1 MKTIDIKGKPYVQ
14 VNERLKAFRA
24 EKPDYALITDI
35 ISMDD
40 NQCTLQAKI
49 IAPNGFVLATGTAHE
64 ERDDRLS
71 IVNKTSF
78 VENCETSA
86 WGRALGN
93 IGYGIDE
100 SIATADEVLRAI
112 TKQDQIAQ
120 HDDKQV
126 KTTKST
132 AEPEKLTLEKAQAF
146 KTKSGKRFSELT
158 IEQLEYIVG
167 HTTSDEIS
175 TAANIV
181 LDSKQLVG
189 DMEPIPNVGEGDLPF

>member
-35 ISMDD
+35 ISLDD
-40 NQCTLQAKI
+40 NQCTMQAKI

-64 ERDDRLS
+64 EREDRS
-71 IVNKTSF
+71 SMVNKTSY

-112 TKQDQIAQ
+112 AKQDQIAKKAL
-120 HDDKQV
+120 DESKP
-126 KTTKST
+126 TKPTVNSD
-132 AEPEKLTLEKAQAF
+132 ELTLEKALNF
-146 KTKSGKRFSELT
+146 KTTKGTFYSELGD
-158 IEQLEYIVG
+158 EQLQYIVDN
-167 HTTSDEIS
+167 SKNVLS
-175 TAANIV
+175 VKAAKLIIY
-181 LDSKQLVG
+181 DRQHKE
-189 DMEPIPNVGEGDLPF
+189 DFEPIPEGEEGLPF